1 MYNYGYGYGY
11 DYDSL
16 TGASVG
22 LAAIG
27 SMLIIYLIIL
37 LVVAVLQIVAMWK
50 IFTKAGEAGWKSIIP
65 VYNIITL
72 FKISGISPLFV
83 LVYLA
88 AIIPYVGWIAV
99 IGMTIYLNYNLSKSF
114 GKDIGFT
121 VGLCLLG
128 TIFYLILGFGKAEY
142 VGSPAGTPTNT
153 AQ

>member
-1 MYNYGYGYGY
+1 MYNYGYNYGY

-27 SMLIIYLIIL
+27 SMLIISLIIL

-72 FKISGISPLFV
+72 FLFCAKLYRHFSNIKTMFWPVFIRVCKV
-83 LVYLA
+83 LEKFRL
-88 AIIPYVGWIAV
+88 V
-99 IGMTIYLNYNLSKSF
+99 I
-114 GKDIGFT
+114 
-121 VGLCLLG
+121 
-128 TIFYLILGFGKAEY
+128 
-142 VGSPAGTPTNT
+142 
-153 AQ
+153 